1 MKLLSCVWL
10 LATHWTAAHQAPL
23 SVEFS
28 RQEYWSGVPLPSPML
43 ALRGEYYDL
52 QQEGSIMISNLQMRK
67 LRIKKFEINWVISHN
82 WYKAVWG
89 WSFHAGLHC
98 GPCASLAGQPTPLHV
113 NCVCSAIRRKTFMS
127 KTPRLR
133 LLGSEV
139 VWYGGRSLGSGIRKS
154 GFALFYCFSKWDI
167 EWVSSL
173 SLIIW
178 KNGSSDMHSLF

>member
-127 KTPRLR
+127 KTPLTNI
-133 LLGSEV
+133 LLFIISIHVGNLLKMQIS
-139 VWYGGRSLGSGIRKS
+139 WTPPKS
-154 GFALFYCFSKWDI
+154 TK
-167 EWVSSL
+167 
-173 SLIIW
+173 
-178 KNGSSDMHSLF
+178 SDLLEDGTQNSAF